1 MAVSNKIRG
10 LLEQGS
16 WIRRMFEEG
25 IALKQQFGDENVFD
39 LSLGNP
45 ILEPPEEFFEELRR
59 IAEDPTPGMHRY
71 MPNSGYPETRAAV
84 ASQLAEETGL
94 NFTADELIMTCG
106 AGGAL
111 NVVLKTLF
119 DPGDEVVIFAPYF
132 VEYFFYA
139 DNHGGT
145 CSVVPPDE
153 NFLPDMDA
161 LEEAIGERT
170 RAVLINSPNNPTG
183 VLYSDETLAAVS
195 EVIRKKERE
204 YDTEIFLI
212 SDEPYRRLLFD
223 GLEYPHIFHH
233 HVRSIVATSHS
244 KDLALPG
251 ERIGYIA
258 IHPDYEDGVELM
270 DGFVFCNRTLGFVNA
285 PALMQHIV
293 AKLQSVTVD
302 VGEYQSKRDFM
313 YDALTDIGYDL
324 VKPQGA
330 FYMFPKSPIEDDV
343 EFVADLQKH
352 NVLVVPGRG
361 FGMPG
366 HFRISFCVTDET
378 LSGSIPG
385 SGRLSSARPGDVVGY
400 PGRASFRPN
409 PVMAASTISSSWM

>member
-45 ILEPPEEFFEELRR
+45 ILEPPDEFFEELRR
-59 IAEDPTPGMHRY
+59 IVEDPSPGMHRY

-111 NVVLKTLF
+111 NVALKTLF

-139 DNHGGT
+139 DNHGGA

-183 VLYSDETLAAVS
+183 VLYTDETLAEIS

-204 YDTEIFLI
+204 YGTEIFLV
-212 SDEPYRRLLFD
+212 SDEPYRRLIFD

-258 IHPDYEDGVELM
+258 IHPDYEEGVELM
-270 DGFVFCNRTLGFVNA
+270 DGLVFCNRTLGFVNA

-293 AKLQSVTVD
+293 AKLQSVTVNI
-302 VGEYQSKRDFM
+302 GEYQSKRDFM
-313 YDALTDIGYDL
+313 YDALTEIGYDL

-330 FYMFPKSPIEDDV
+330 FYMFPKSPIDDDV
-343 EFVADLQKH
+343 EFVAELQKR

-366 HFRISFCVTDET
+366 YFRISFCVTDET

-385 SGRLSSARPGDVVGY
+385 FKEAFDSASS
-400 PGRASFRPN
+400 
-409 PVMAASTISSSWM
+409 

>member
-10 LLEQGS
+10 MLEQGS

-45 ILEPPEEFFEELRR
+45 ILEPPDEFFEELRR
-59 IAEDPTPGMHRY
+59 IVENPSPGMHRY

-84 ASQLAEETGL
+84 AAQLSEETGL

-111 NVVLKTLF
+111 NVVLKTLL

-145 CSVVPPDE
+145 CKVVPPDE
-153 NFLPDMDA
+153 NFLPDMNA
-161 LEEAIGERT
+161 LDEVIGERT
-170 RAVLINSPNNPTG
+170 RAVLVNSPNNPTG
-183 VLYSDETLAAVS
+183 ALYTDETLAEIS

-204 YDTEIFLI
+204 FGTEIFLV

-258 IHPDYEDGVELM
+258 IHPDYEDGVELI
-270 DGFVFCNRTLGFVNA
+270 DGLIFCNRTLGFVNA

-302 VGEYQSKRDFM
+302 IGEYQSKRDFM

-343 EFVADLQKH
+343 EFVAELQKH

-366 HFRISFCVTDET
+366 YFRISFCVTDET

-385 SGRLSSARPGDVVGY
+385 FKEAFDN
-400 PGRASFRPN
+400 AT
-409 PVMAASTISSSWM
+409 A

>member
-10 LLEQGS
+10 MLEQGS

-45 ILEPPEEFFEELRR
+45 ILEPPDEFFEELRR
-59 IAEDPTPGMHRY
+59 IIENPSPGMHRY

-84 ASQLAEETGL
+84 AAQLSEETGL

-111 NVVLKTLF
+111 NVVLKTLL

-145 CSVVPPDE
+145 CKVVPPDE
-153 NFLPDMDA
+153 NFLPDMNA
-161 LEEAIGERT
+161 LDEVIGERT
-170 RAVLINSPNNPTG
+170 RAVLVNSPNNPTG
-183 VLYSDETLAAVS
+183 ALYTDETLAEIS

-204 YDTEIFLI
+204 FGTEIFLV

-270 DGFVFCNRTLGFVNA
+270 DGLVFCNRTLGFVNA
-285 PALMQHIV
+285 PRADAAHSCQAPVGDSGHRRIPVQARLHVRRTDGHRLRSGEAAGGFLYVPQV
-293 AKLQSVTVD
+293 AHRGRRGVR
-302 VGEYQSKRDFM
+302 G
-313 YDALTDIGYDL
+313 
-324 VKPQGA
+324 GA
-330 FYMFPKSPIEDDV
+330 P
-343 EFVADLQKH
+343 
-352 NVLVVPGRG
+352 
-361 FGMPG
+361 
-366 HFRISFCVTDET
+366 ET
-378 LSGSIPG
+378 
-385 SGRLSSARPGDVVGY
+385 
-400 PGRASFRPN
+400 
-409 PVMAASTISSSWM
+409 